1 MKNKINLIAYI
12 LYSLILLI
20 LSFNYQI
27 IININIAISSN
38 FNNYGLVYSLLQYME
53 IIIFFIGYGITVT
66 LFCIDIF
73 NEFKYI
79 LIYSVVLSIF
89 AVVID
94 WIIKRN
100 VRGYEI
106 FIFIT
111 SFICV
116 IIGVVIQI
124 LFKIKQVKGEEDE
137 K

>member
-1 MKNKINLIAYI
+1 MRSRISIIAYI

-20 LSFNYQI
+20 LSFNYEYI
-27 IININIAISSN
+27 NNINIAISGN
-38 FNNYGLVYSLLQYME
+38 FNNYTLIYNILKYIE
-53 IIIFFIGYGITVT
+53 IIIFFIGYGVTVT
-66 LFCIDIF
+66 LFCIDLF
-73 NEFKYI
+73 TEFKYI
-79 LIYSVVLSIF
+79 LIYSILLSIF
-89 AVVID
+89 GVVID

-100 VRGYEI
+100 IIDYQI

-124 LFKIKQVKGEEDE
+124 VFKIKQVKGEENE

>member
-1 MKNKINLIAYI
+1 M
-12 LYSLILLI
+12 
-20 LSFNYQI
+20 
-27 IININIAISSN
+27 
-38 FNNYGLVYSLLQYME
+38 LVLE

-66 LFCIDIF
+66 LFCIDLF

-79 LIYSVVLSIF
+79 LIYSIVLSIF
-89 AVVID
+89 AVVVD

-100 VRGYEI
+100 VSGYEI